1 MKGCQYNFWKR
12 DSALQWRQ
20 KCILFPGQTSLF
32 KPFTIITLGQ
42 SFNFKAEDE
51 RGEDANMRNAVFL
64 SRKLGLAA
72 AAGQARGGQVDR
84 VKIGLGR

>member
-1 MKGCQYNFWKR
+1 MHCSGDRNAFY
-12 DSALQWRQ
+12 
-20 KCILFPGQTSLF
+20 FPVKLHSW
-32 KPFTIITLGQ
+32 PFTIITLGQ

-84 VKIGLGR
+84 VKISLRI